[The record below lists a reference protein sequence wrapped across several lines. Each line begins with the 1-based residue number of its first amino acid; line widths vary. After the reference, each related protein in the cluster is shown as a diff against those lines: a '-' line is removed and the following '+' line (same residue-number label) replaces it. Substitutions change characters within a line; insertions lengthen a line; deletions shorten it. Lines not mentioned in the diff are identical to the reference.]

1 MQFRPIETLLRRR
14 AADGPLFEVS
24 TLVPGRMLVIGSA
37 EIAHEI
43 LHAPSATYLAG
54 AANRRI
60 LPLLPDDTVLTL
72 DGEKHMARRRLLAPM
87 LHGSALEG
95 LAPAIAQ
102 VTAEEADLWP
112 THTSI
117 TMLPRLRFLALRL
130 AANVLFGIETR
141 HDAEVLEGLVS
152 RALPAYGMLA
162 GSPSLRRLRWL
173 SPQSLTGR
181 RWVEF
186 ADGLRDLLG
195 ERHPQVTELVG
206 GDQLFAL
213 LLAAHETTAAALA
226 WSVHELA
233 RAPEAAAAIAQ
244 SREGQ
249 RPWLD
254 AVIEE
259 TLRLRAPL
267 IDIVRTPAERVTV
280 AGRSVEPGT
289 LMLIPPPLIHREGGG
304 DLLGFCPGRFL
315 TGQPDPRTWLP
326 FGGGDRRCLGASLAL
341 FELRHVLP
349 LLLERFTLQPAT
361 SRSERALLYGTAL
374 VPERGARVRLTP
386 RNAVF

>member
-14 AADGPLFEVS
+14 AGDGPLFEVS

-43 LHAPSATYLAG
+43 LHAPSETYLAG
-54 AANRRI
+54 AVNRRI

-87 LHGSALEG
+87 LHGGALER

-102 VTAEEADLWP
+102 LTTEEADLWP
-112 THTSI
+112 IHTSLA
-117 TMLPRLRFLALRL
+117 MLPRLRFLALRL
-130 AANVLFGIETR
+130 AANLLFGIETR
-141 HDAEVLEGLVS
+141 RDAEVLEGLVS
-152 RALPAYGMLA
+152 RALPPYGMLA
-162 GSPSLRRLRWL
+162 GSRSLRRLGSL
-173 SPQSLTGR
+173 SPQSVAAR
-181 RWVEF
+181 RWLEF
-186 ADGLRDLLG
+186 ADGLRELLG
-195 ERHPQVTELVG
+195 ERHPQVTQLVG

-233 RAPEAAAAIAQ
+233 RALEAATAIAEG
-244 SREGQ
+244 REDQ
-249 RPWLD
+249 RAWLD

-267 IDIVRTPAERVTV
+267 IDIVRTPAERVTI

-315 TGQPDPRTWLP
+315 ASAPDSHRWLP

-341 FELRHVLP
+341 FELRHTLP

-361 SRSERALLYGTAL
+361 ARSERARLYGTAL

-386 RNAVF
+386 RGAVR